1 MNKKELIIAAA
12 AKSGLSQKDTAA
24 ALQALTTTIVS
35 AVSKGDTV
43 QLIGFGAFSKRER
56 AARTARNPQTGESMK
71 IAACA
76 VPHFRVGKA
85 FKDAV
90 NVKPEPKKAAKK
102 PAKKKK

>member
-43 QLIGFGAFSKRER
+43 QLIGFGAFSKRDR
-56 AARTARNPQTGESMK
+56 AARTARNPQTGET
-71 IAACA
+71 IQIPAG
-76 VPHFRVGKA
+76 HG
-85 FKDAV
+85 
-90 NVKPEPKKAAKK
+90 VKLTAGSKLKAAV
-102 PAKKKK
+102 AKKK